1 MAFTDYP
8 NPKESIFVQR
18 KVDNSFYEE
27 IHITGSDLVIYHD
40 STGLLTA
47 DKISVW
53 ASKYSLGSSGGGGNV
68 ISSSWASASISS
80 SHTITASYALN
91 GGGSGVISG
100 GSYNISSS
108 WASSSLSASYAPN
121 NNSLIYGSIITSIIN
136 TNILVLEVATS
147 SFGYFFNYTAISES
161 NARAGQ
167 IFGINNGGTVTYTE
181 VTTTDIGNT
190 SGVTMSLDINS
201 NKIQLLT
208 NTNTLSWSLNASI
221 VYFQ

>member
-53 ASKYSLGSSGGGGNV
+53 ASKYSLGSGSVSGSTITTGSTYP
-68 ISSSWASASISS
+68 ITASWSQ
-80 SHTITASYALN
+80 TASYALN

-108 WASSSLSASYAPN
+108 WASSSLSASYAP